1 MEVPLASNRQTIWM
15 LFYSLQCTGN
25 HHHTESYPAQYVH
38 EAKPEK
44 PCFTGTLQTS
54 IEKRLQ
60 FLCSLFLRWYL
71 DVEESFCGHRECHDW
86 SECGPMDCP
95 LGPHQPLRFDRRRW
109 HPTPVLLPGK
119 SHGCR
124 NLVAAVHGVSEGQTW
139 LSDFTYTFH
148 FHALEKEMAT
158 HSSVLAWRIPGKE
171 EPCGLPSMGSHRVG
185 HNWSDLAAAAG
196 SQWHTLMRMLQ
207 QHPVGL
213 LTWPHLSSCWY
224 GYS

>member
-119 SHGCR
+119 PHGR
-124 NLVAAVHGVSEGQTW
+124 RSLVGCSPW
-139 LSDFTYTFH
+139 
-148 FHALEKEMAT
+148 
-158 HSSVLAWRIPGKE
+158 
-171 EPCGLPSMGSHRVG
+171 G
-185 HNWSDLAAAAG
+185 H
-196 SQWHTLMRMLQ
+196 
-207 QHPVGL
+207 
-213 LTWPHLSSCWY
+213 
-224 GYS
+224 